1 MIRLID
7 GRIARKLSSI
17 RQAFRAGITRVNSG
31 PNISLIQLG
40 GVAGEMLQD
49 NELMQQ
55 YGFTSHPPVGSVGIV
70 LPLGGKTSQAVI
82 IATEHTAYRLKY
94 LQEGEVAVYN
104 TFGASVILHA
114 DGSVSVNS
122 AASVSITATDTVTVN
137 APLVNVPNG
146 DVTAS
151 GISLINHKHTGVQAG
166 SSQTG
171 IAI

>member
-1 MIRLID
+1 MLVDQITLLINGVSHSLWEMYSIDSNLLTPAD
-7 GRIARKLSSI
+7 GWQVSLGIDRQTIPASI
-17 RQAFRAGITRVNSG
+17 F
-31 PNISLIQLG
+31 
-40 GVAGEMLQD
+40 E
-49 NELMQQ
+49 
-55 YGFTSHPPVGSVGIV
+55 
-70 LPLGGKTSQAVI
+70 
-82 IATEHTAYRLKY
+82 
-94 LQEGEVAVYN
+94 
-104 TFGASVILHA
+104 GASVILHA